1 MGKFVLKA
9 LITQETKWAV
19 FMLCLLFF
27 GLFYAL
33 TGHLSGEL
41 GITIEMTAL
50 ERAIPLLPW
59 TIWIYSGL
67 YPVYLLWCFT
77 NFQDMQELNK
87 TLYSFFILTLISGC
101 CFVFYPLISPR
112 VFYPVLENSSFN
124 ERFLLFIRSTD
135 TVGNCFPSLHVGFC
149 TLFALTFYRTNIY
162 KFIIAMIV
170 ATLISVST
178 LTIKQ
183 HYLVD
188 LIGGAMLASLI
199 YFVMDRWT
207 RVVVPPSQK

>member
-1 MGKFVLKA
+1 MRKFILKA
-9 LITQETKWAV
+9 LIKQETKWAV
-19 FMLCLLFF
+19 FMLCLLLF
-27 GLFYAL
+27 GMFYAL

-41 GITIEMTAL
+41 GITIEMTSL
-50 ERAIPLLPW
+50 ERAIPLMPW

-67 YPVYLLWCFT
+67 YPVYLLWCFYH
-77 NFQDMQELNK
+77 FQDMGELNK
-87 TLYSFFILTLISGC
+87 TLYGFFILTLISGC
-101 CFVFYPLISPR
+101 CFIFYPLISPR
-112 VFYPVLENSSFN
+112 VLYPVLDTSSLN
-124 ERFLLFIRSTD
+124 GRFLLFIRSTD

-188 LIGGAMLASLI
+188 VIGGAMLASLI